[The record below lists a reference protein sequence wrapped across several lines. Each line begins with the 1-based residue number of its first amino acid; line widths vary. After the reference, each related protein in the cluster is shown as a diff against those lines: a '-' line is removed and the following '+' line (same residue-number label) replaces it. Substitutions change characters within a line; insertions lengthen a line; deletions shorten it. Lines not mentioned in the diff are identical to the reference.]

1 MQASTYLP
9 PRSLQGHHHLQVV
22 LTVPQLRGPL
32 GVSLQDTGHP
42 EGQQEAECRR
52 RQDDVEPPRVALVDE
67 VVGGGQG
74 RGWDRCHLFSSR
86 NKSRLSV
93 QRYLFAW
100 LFPGK
105 LIALLRWFGGFY
117 IYIWLGLWGKEQKK
131 RKGRIAPISTWK
143 GDTLKLRYIFYLHL
157 SGNVPL
163 PADPCTSRS
172 KTATTTVVEAVIAT
186 AVESATTIA
195 AGTRATAT
203 TTVYTVVAQQQDRI
217 AATIGAL
224 VSSNSRG
231 SRSTIEHW
239 WFPK

>member
-1 MQASTYLP
+1 M
-9 PRSLQGHHHLQVV
+9 
-22 LTVPQLRGPL
+22 
-32 GVSLQDTGHP
+32 
-42 EGQQEAECRR
+42 
-52 RQDDVEPPRVALVDE
+52 
-67 VVGGGQG
+67 
-74 RGWDRCHLFSSR
+74 
-86 NKSRLSV
+86 
-93 QRYLFAW
+93 
-100 LFPGK
+100 
-105 LIALLRWFGGFY
+105 
-117 IYIWLGLWGKEQKK
+117 
-131 RKGRIAPISTWK
+131 
-143 GDTLKLRYIFYLHL
+143 KLRYIFYLHL

-231 SRSTIEHW
+231 SRSTIEH
-239 WFPK
+239 